1 MGIVIGIIGIA
12 MIIWEEANKNVL
24 TPAQQKK
31 LLEMKPLADR
41 DRELWEQVFGKKK
54 NKGRWG

>member
-1 MGIVIGIIGIA
+1 MGIIIAIIGIA

-24 TPAQQKK
+24 TPAQQQK

-54 NKGRWG
+54 

>member
-1 MGIVIGIIGIA
+1 MEMLLVIIVWAIYD
-12 MIIWEEANKNVL
+12 WLKRNVF
-24 TPAQQKK
+24 TSKQDKK

-54 NKGRWG
+54 